1 MTLAGW
7 VMISFWVGF
16 LLYGVVSWA
25 INRTFVQLQDIDKI
39 ELDEIDRDNINR
51 VIFWVSS

>member
-7 VMISFWVGF
+7 IMILFWVGF

-25 INRTFVQLQDIDKI
+25 ISRTFVQLQDIDKI
-39 ELDEIDRDNINR
+39 ELDEIDRDNIN
-51 VIFWVSS
+51 

>member
-7 VMISFWVGF
+7 IMILFWVGF

-25 INRTFVQLQDIDKI
+25 ISRTFVQLQDIERI
-39 ELDEIDRDNINR
+39 ELDELDRDNIN
-51 VIFWVSS
+51 